1 MLFAGTSAVMLTASA
16 FKEPFLYLDRDENA
30 ETTQRYKEDMEDA
43 HRESQY
49 FRVSQLFCNTLY

>member
-1 MLFAGTSAVMLTASA
+1 MLTASA